1 MHQINLSEELFQDA
15 QRRATA
21 AGFATVDEFVAV
33 VLSDTLHDEVTNL
46 DHFFTPERLAE
57 LDQSVADVRAGKVMT
72 LEQGRAELNKSR
84 EEWLNANPTVK

>member
-21 AGFATVDEFVAV
+21 AGFSSVDEFVAV
-33 VLSDTLHDEVTNL
+33 VLSDALHDEVTNL
-46 DHFFTPERLAE
+46 DHFFTAERLAE